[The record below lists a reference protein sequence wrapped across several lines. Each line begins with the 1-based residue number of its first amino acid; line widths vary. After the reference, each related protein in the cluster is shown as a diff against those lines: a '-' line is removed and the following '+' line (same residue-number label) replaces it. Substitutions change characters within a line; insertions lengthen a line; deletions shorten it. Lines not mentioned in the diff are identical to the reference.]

1 MSGAAGIAPAGFS
14 HQQVMRVIG
23 GVLLCIF
30 LAAIDQTVVIPAV
43 PAMAADLHGFTHLSW
58 IVSAYLL
65 TSTAATP
72 IYGRLSDMMGRRA
85 LLLPALVVF
94 TATSVLCAL
103 ATSLP
108 QLILFRALQGLGGGG
123 LMAMAQSAIADVVAP
138 RERGR
143 YQGYMAGVWA
153 IASIAGPV
161 LGGWVTDTAS
171 WRWIFWINVPFGL
184 AAMVLCERGLR
195 MLPVR
200 RQTVRIDW
208 LGAVLL
214 IGAVTAWLFVLSS
227 GGIELPWLSAPLL
240 ALGAAGL
247 MLTLVLIRHERRTRD
262 ALFPAR
268 LFVNPVFLRG
278 VGVAFC
284 GSFGLFGATFLL
296 PMFFQLVDGADPAG
310 AGMLIAPFLG
320 ISCAG
325 AFGAGQLA
333 RRLGRTKTIL
343 LGGLATCLVGCALM
357 TLLEAEMPRYLAVL
371 VTLPLGFG
379 IGVIMPS
386 SIVIVQNA
394 AERRD
399 VGVATGSLLLL
410 RSMGGA
416 FGTTAVGA
424 LLAAHATVALPGL
437 RAGTLAGIDPAAM
450 VGGFHAAFIACG
462 LVLGIAIVL
471 AIGMRDLPLRATNEP
486 VAATH

>member
-1 MSGAAGIAPAGFS
+1 MSAVAGAASTGYS
-14 HQQVMRVIG
+14 HQEVMRVIT

-58 IVSAYLL
+58 VVSAYLL

-72 IYGRLSDMMGRRA
+72 IYGRLSDTMGRRA

-161 LGGWVTDTAS
+161 LGGWVTETFS
-171 WRWIFWINVPFGL
+171 WRWIFWINLPFGL

-195 MLPVR
+195 LLPVR

-208 LGAVLL
+208 IGAVLL
-214 IGAVTAWLFVLSS
+214 IAAVTAWLLVLSS
-227 GGIELPWLSAPLL
+227 GGIEMPWLSPPLL
-240 ALGAAGL
+240 ILATAGIA
-247 MLTLVLIRHERRTRD
+247 LTLALVAHERRARD
-262 ALFPAR
+262 ALFPRR
-268 LFVNPVFLRG
+268 LFANPVFLRG
-278 VGVAFC
+278 VGIAFC

-325 AFGAGQLA
+325 ALGAGQLA

-343 LGGLATCLVGCALM
+343 LGGLATCIVGCMLM
-357 TLLEAEMPRYLAVL
+357 TLLDAGLPRYLAAL
-371 VTLPLGFG
+371 ITLPLGFG

-424 LLAAHATVALPGL
+424 LLVARATGGLAAGRPS
-437 RAGTLAGIDPAAM
+437 TLAGLDPAVL
-450 VGGFHAAFIACG
+450 VGGFHIAFIACG
-462 LVLGIAIVL
+462 VVLAIAIVL
-471 AIGMRDLPLRATNEP
+471 ALGMRDLPLRATNEP